1 MVKLKI
7 ADGIAMLELPMNIM
21 GRESTIY
28 PTFIWDDETVVLVD
42 SGAPGTL
49 DGIKNAMENAGVPFG
64 RLSKII
70 ITHQDIDHIGG
81 LKDILDELPEVEV
94 LAHEADKPYIQGEKK
109 LVRLNSKFMDRIN
122 SLPDKER
129 KIAMEIFN
137 NIPHVEV
144 KRTLTDNERLSFC
157 GGIKVIHTPG
167 HTPGHICLYHE
178 MSKTLI
184 AGDELNIFNGKLVGP
199 NKQIMDEKSTEIA
212 LKSLRKFEDY
222 EIENVISYHGG
233 LFNDNPHQK
242 IKELKGN

>member
-7 ADGIAMLELPMNIM
+7 ADGIAMLKLPMNIT
-21 GRESTIY
+21 GRKSTIY
-28 PTFIWDDETVVLVD
+28 PTLIWDAETVILVD

-129 KIAMEIFN
+129 KMAMEIN

-144 KRTLTDNERLSFC
+144 KRTLRDNEQLSFC

-184 AGDELNIFNGKLVGP
+184 AGDELNIFNGELVGP
-199 NKQIMDEKSTEIA
+199 NEQIMDEKSTEIA
-212 LKSLRKFEDY
+212 LKSLSKLEEYD
-222 EIENVISYHGG
+222 IENVISYHGG

>member
-7 ADGIAMLELPMNIM
+7 ADGIAMLKLPMNIT
-21 GRESTIY
+21 GRKSTIY
-28 PTFIWDDETVVLVD
+28 PTLIWDDETVVLVD

-64 RLSKII
+64 RLNKII

-81 LKDILDELPEVEV
+81 LKDILDKLPEVEL
-94 LAHEADKPYIQGEKK
+94 LAHESDKPYIQGEKK

-129 KIAMEIFN
+129 KMAMEIFN

-144 KRTLTDNERLSFC
+144 KKTLTDNEMLSFC

-184 AGDELNIFNGKLVGP
+184 AGDELNIIDGQLSGP
-199 NKQIMDEKSTEIA
+199 NKQTMNEEEAKIA
-212 LKSLRKFEDY
+212 INSLKKFEELD
-222 EIENVISYHGG
+222 IEKVISYHGG
-233 LFNDNPHQK
+233 LFNDNPYQK